1 MISVV
6 DPLVTNYTVI
16 DFRNQALS
24 LIQDVRRRDRLPIV
38 VGGTNY
44 YIEALL
50 WNVLVD
56 TGASK
61 GDCRGLPDTRAE
73 LEKLGGAELHRRLA
87 EVDPDMAATLHPH
100 NVRKI
105 ARSLQVHQ
113 ETGVAHSRL
122 LEEQRAQE
130 GGGGLG
136 GPLRFPHACIF
147 WLHGNTEGLGERLDK
162 RVDEMLSAGLIE
174 ELKEFHRRY
183 NEQQVQENRQDY
195 QHGVFQSIG
204 FKEFHQYLTAGPGVS
219 EEERAQL
226 LQKGVEQLKRA
237 TRRYAQKQN
246 KWVRNRFLKR
256 PGANVPPVFGL
267 DVTDVS
273 DWEKTVLTPALEVL
287 DSLQK
292 GEKPALEPIR
302 VEGAE
307 RSNKRSRHECEPC
320 ARVIIGELEWAVH
333 LKSKSHQHHLKKK
346 RKSELAAQQHQAL
359 ASPCD
364 APPSTE
370 SPS

>member
-1 MISVV
+1 MATASLVMRKLKRSILPPLVVILGATGTGKSKLAIEIGKRLEGEIISADSMQVYRGLDIITNKVTAEEQAECPHHMISVV
-6 DPLVTNYTVI
+6 DPLVTNYT
-16 DFRNQALS
+16 
-24 LIQDVRRRDRLPIV
+24 DVRRRDRLPIV

-61 GDCRGLPDTRAE
+61 GDCRGSPDTRAE

-130 GGGGLG
+130 GGAGWAAAALPAHPASSGCTATRKAWLWSCW
-136 GPLRFPHACIF
+136 PWARHAANGCKWMPCVSGVSGRI
-147 WLHGNTEGLGERLDK
+147 WQAGLGERLDK

-195 QHGVFQSIG
+195 QHGIFQSIG
-204 FKEFHQYLTAGPGVS
+204 FKEFHQYLTAGPGP
-219 EEERAQL
+219 A
-226 LQKGVEQLKRA
+226 
-237 TRRYAQKQN
+237 RR
-246 KWVRNRFLKR
+246 RG
-256 PGANVPPVFGL
+256 P
-267 DVTDVS
+267 S
-273 DWEKTVLTPALEVL
+273 C
-287 DSLQK
+287 
-292 GEKPALEPIR
+292 
-302 VEGAE
+302 
-307 RSNKRSRHECEPC
+307 SRK
-320 ARVIIGELEWAVH
+320 A
-333 LKSKSHQHHLKKK
+333 
-346 RKSELAAQQHQAL
+346 
-359 ASPCD
+359 
-364 APPSTE
+364 
-370 SPS
+370 

>member
-1 MISVV
+1 MATASLVMRKLKRSILP
-6 DPLVTNYTVI
+6 PLVVI
-16 DFRNQALS
+16 LGATGTGKSKLA
-24 LIQDVRRRDRLPIV
+24 IEIGKRLEGEI
-38 VGGTNY
+38 
-44 YIEALL
+44 ISA
-50 WNVLVD
+50 D
-56 TGASK
+56 SMQASK
-61 GDCRGLPDTRAE
+61 GDCSGLPDTRAE

-162 RVDEMLSAGLIE
+162 RVDEMLSAGLID

-183 NEQQVQENRQDY
+183 NEQKVQENRQDY
-195 QHGVFQSIG
+195 QHGIFQSIG
-204 FKEFHQYLTAGPGVS
+204 FKEFHQYLTAGPGAS
-219 EEERAQL
+219 EEERALL
-226 LQKGVEQLKRA
+226 LQKG
-237 TRRYAQKQN
+237 
-246 KWVRNRFLKR
+246 

-346 RKSELAAQQHQAL
+346 RKSELAAQQHQAS

-364 APPSTE
+364 ASPSTE